1 MLKLEIE
8 IPNRVY
14 EIIMNDE
21 TSPSIPII
29 KKAIK
34 QGKII
39 PIVEDEDLAII
50 NKYKEEESKES
61 LMAYR
66 KWKRESMAKAYEK
79 VTIDVY
85 LKKLSRQ
92 LEDNF
97 EKYNQDGYC
106 TLDNFFKGTGFEPY
120 LRADA
125 HLKGVVNWNRIKED

>member
-21 TSPSIPII
+21 TSPTIPII

-50 NKYKEEESKES
+50 NKYKEEAKEYLYKIS
-61 LMAYR
+61 YDLGSTAMEYLSD
-66 KWKRESMAKAYEK
+66 KDGMKMREAVDILYQGE
-79 VTIDVY
+79 
-85 LKKLSRQ
+85 
-92 LEDNF
+92 E
-97 EKYNQDGYC
+97 
-106 TLDNFFKGTGFEPY
+106 
-120 LRADA
+120 
-125 HLKGVVNWNRIKED
+125 